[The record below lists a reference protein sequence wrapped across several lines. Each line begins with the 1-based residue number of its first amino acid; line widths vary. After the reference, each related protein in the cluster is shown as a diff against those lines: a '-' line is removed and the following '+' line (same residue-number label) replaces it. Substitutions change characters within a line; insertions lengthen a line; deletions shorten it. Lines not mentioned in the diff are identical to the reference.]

1 MCSLAKHV
9 AGTQGPAED
18 ELCNCDSVP
27 LDEFLMMMQAIAKV
41 RAIGKA
47 MRDAKIEV
55 KKKLQ
60 DNQI

>member
-1 MCSLAKHV
+1 MEA
-9 AGTQGPAED
+9 D
-18 ELCNCDSVP
+18 EEEAVRRE
-27 LDEFLMMMQAIAKV
+27 LDAIAKV